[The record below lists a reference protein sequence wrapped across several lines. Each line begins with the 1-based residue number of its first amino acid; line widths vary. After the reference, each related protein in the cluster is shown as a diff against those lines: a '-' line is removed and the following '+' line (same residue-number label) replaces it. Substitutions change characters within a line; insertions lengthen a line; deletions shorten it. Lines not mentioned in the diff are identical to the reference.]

1 MKHNPYEPST
11 TSPDESS
18 PTLQLRGFALGARN
32 GILWSLPFMLALG
45 LTLIW
50 KGASPRQA
58 IYVVALIPLLFVPVQ
73 AIGAELRE
81 RRRDREVE
89 EPPIRD

>member
-1 MKHNPYEPST
+1 
-11 TSPDESS
+11 
-18 PTLQLRGFALGARN
+18 
-32 GILWSLPFMLALG
+32 MLALG